1 MMQQQVEKIAGWLA
15 GVINDPELRLWPGR
29 PVEMALNGRPVSVV
43 WAPEEETLMAAVV
56 IDDLTDKSPESI
68 SRIIRSAME
77 NNYQW
82 RGTDG
87 GTIGLSDDGL
97 LMLQRRWLLP
107 AASEGEVTEAITL
120 MVLAAEDWKKEFAG
134 FEPAAG
140 LPENALR
147 I

>member
-1 MMQQQVEKIAGWLA
+1 MMQQQVEKVASWLS

-29 PVEMALNGRPVSVV
+29 PVETAINGLPVSVV
-43 WAPEEETLMAAVV
+43 WAPEEESLTAAVV
-56 IDDLTDKSPESI
+56 IDDLMGKSPESF

-87 GTIGLSDDGL
+87 GAIGLSDDGL
-97 LMLQRRWLLP
+97 LMLQHRWLLP
-107 AASEGEVTEAITL
+107 AASEGELTESITL

-140 LPENALR
+140 LPGHALR
-147 I
+147 V